1 MAVLLPLLVVAAV
14 EHSAH
19 NATLALEGSGPHGRS
34 TMSDGCA
41 TCCFSGNCM
50 VAFSS
55 AAPGVCCG
63 TYPRTGCCP
72 MGSSCI
78 NCGSMWRCT
87 NSRYITAATRNSVC
101 AAGYGYGH
109 TGYGYGPGYG
119 PTVAVA
125 VPVAPVYGYGYGYGD
140 KRETPSEQSNGTVPA
155 VVLSLGLLALV
166 IVRLARALPS
176 ALDLPGQR
184 PLML

>member
-1 MAVLLPLLVVAAV
+1 
-14 EHSAH
+14 
-19 NATLALEGSGPHGRS
+19 
-34 TMSDGCA
+34 
-41 TCCFSGNCM
+41 
-50 VAFSS
+50 
-55 AAPGVCCG
+55 
-63 TYPRTGCCP
+63 
-72 MGSSCI
+72 
-78 NCGSMWRCT
+78 MWRCT